1 MRRSPKEAAA
11 SPLIWGMDTRVQ
23 FGQDRVAFIL
33 ASRLRKAIPPMP
45 SGRAMFAL
53 SRLLLLLSL
62 LVIGCSDSTE
72 PKGDADTEDLEHKYD
87 EPACDGRADGYACGE
102 GAICLRG
109 MCGPSVC
116 GDGYVDA
123 SRGEDCDDAN
133 AISGDGCENDCRFS
147 CSTDADCQDGN
158 FCNGEER
165 CIEAGFGK
173 LCVPSAAPLN
183 CNLGEVCTLYSCNDE
198 AETLEEACV
207 AEPIDTELA
216 KCWRDADDDGY
227 PTFAI
232 DPSCDEDDLSCAN
245 GIDFTTVGEDSCA
258 CPEGFIAAIKDVT
271 AKDCDDEDP
280 LTYPGAPELC
290 GNRKDNNCDGKNES
304 TEPTGGGIR
313 YYCSID
319 ADQDGYPDL
328 GEDDQLDILD
338 GWECVCPEGT
348 RAIDSSRK
356 DRADCDPSNKD
367 VNPGITKYS
376 DTPYCPGEGRLADW
390 NETLSQFKCST
401 GVTPSFDFNCDG
413 DIETSLNYPTNF
425 DSCPS
430 DCFPIGAR
438 GWIGDE
444 PECGE
449 TGELRI
455 CQLDRIS
462 LTCNEWVGPS
472 PVPLSC
478 R

>member
-33 ASRLRKAIPPMP
+33 ALRLREAIPPMP

-53 SRLLLLLSL
+53 SRLLLLLSFLSL

-173 LCVPSAAPLN
+173 LCVPSEAPLN
-183 CNLGEVCTLYSCNDE
+183 CNKGAACTLYRCDPTATSAE
-198 AETLEEACV
+198 AACIEEA
-207 AEPIDTELA
+207 IDTDLA
-216 KCWRDADDDGY
+216 KCWRDADGDGHPSYEVDD
-227 PTFAI
+227 
-232 DPSCDEDDLSCAN
+232 DCEDESCQNGLELS
-245 GIDFTTVGEDSCA
+245 TVGKNNCA
-258 CPEGFIAAIKDVT
+258 CPEGYLAANQAQT
-271 AKDCDDEDP
+271 PEDCDDNEP

-290 GNRKDNNCDGKNES
+290 GDGKDNDCDGRSDSQSDANSVKF
-304 TEPTGGGIR
+304 
-313 YYCSID
+313 YCATD
-319 ADQDGYPDL
+319 EDRDGYPDR
-328 GEDDQLDILD
+328 DQSGHFEPPVEGFD
-338 GWECVCPEGT
+338 CVCPSGKVT
-348 RAIDSSRK
+348 IQPDKIADS
-356 DRADCDPSNKD
+356 DCDPTNAA
-367 VNPGITKYS
+367 VNPGVNTFYKA
-376 DTPYCPGEGRLADW
+376 PYCPFEGSLAKMDRFG
-390 NETLSQFKCST
+390 NYRCPP
-401 GVTPSFDFNCDG
+401 GVAPSFDFNCDG
-413 DIETSLNYPTNF
+413 VEEMEFTTVHTQ
-425 DSCPS
+425 
-430 DCFPIGAR
+430 GA
-438 GWIGDE
+438 
-444 PECGE
+444 PEC
-449 TGELRI
+449 TGQCKAPQGGWANVLPTCGAQSEFYS
-455 CQLDRIS
+455 CQVIKK
-462 LTCNEWVGPS
+462 TCAPR
-472 PVPLSC
+472 LSERVATC